1 MLLFASTSLAGSSA
15 DRWELKEERWY
26 QMLLGG
32 QVCGYNSERVETQ
45 AGLIRTTT
53 ENELRL
59 GRMGQDV
66 VVRTRSAF
74 TETADGKPVQWVQ
87 EKRTGAAP
95 VTSKVL
101 FNTDSIDVIDEQGG
115 RTTARRQPLPQGQW
129 LTPHQAREFVRR
141 RVASGADQLEYITL
155 DPESGLTVVR
165 IQSKRT
171 GSGHV
176 QVDGRTLSVSTWKT
190 LNSVVDKPSVEEIS
204 ADGVL
209 VSSSTDL
216 GVGVLQARLSTRQMA
231 LGNKSSA
238 EVMARSFVELKQN
251 GERLQ
256 SATRAQLRV
265 RAGGGKL
272 ADLPSA
278 GAQQVT
284 RVNAGEA
291 TIDIDLGRTIPAERG
306 DDADPKY
313 RRASVMADSEEP
325 QIKAL
330 ADGALKGVPSDPR
343 ARADAL
349 RAAVSRHL
357 TRKNLASGFATATE
371 AVKSQAGDCTEHAV
385 LLAACLRH
393 AGIPSRV
400 ASGLLY
406 VQSMG
411 SVRNVMGWHMWTQ
424 ALIDG
429 AWIDVDAVLAPTSPR
444 SHAGHL
450 MVVAS
455 AADGASMDSDFARI
469 VEFIGDLQIDIVSIE
484 GVPAVASTPHA
495 VRPVE
500 AEVAR

>member
-1 MLLFASTSLAGSSA
+1 MLLLASTSLAASNA
-15 DRWELKEERWY
+15 DQWELKEERWY
-26 QMLLGG
+26 QMLLGS
-32 QVCGYNSERVETQ
+32 QVCGFNAERVETR
-45 AGLIRTTT
+45 AGLVRTTT

-59 GRMGQDV
+59 GRMGQEV

-74 TETADGKPVQWVQ
+74 TETTDGKPVEWVQ

-101 FNTDSIDVIDEQGG
+101 FNADSMDVIDEQGG
-115 RTTARRQPLPQGQW
+115 RTTARRQPLPSGQW
-129 LTPHQAREFVRR
+129 LTPNQARDFMRR
-141 RVASGADQLEYITL
+141 RIAGGADQLEYSTL
-155 DPESGLTVVR
+155 DPESGLTIVR
-165 IQSKRT
+165 IQSQRT
-171 GSGHV
+171 GAGQA
-176 QVDGRTLSVSTWKT
+176 QVDGRTLQVSTWKT
-190 LNSVVDKPSVEEIS
+190 LNSVVDKPSIEEIS

-216 GVGVLQARLSTRQMA
+216 GVGVLQARLSTRDIA
-231 LGNKSSA
+231 LGNKGSA
-238 EVMARSFVELKQN
+238 EVMARSFVELKQR

-291 TIDIDLGRTIPAERG
+291 TIDINLDRSIAAERG

-325 QIKAL
+325 RIKAL
-330 ADGALKGVPSDPR
+330 ADSALKGVPNDSH

-411 SVRNVMGWHMWTQ
+411 NVRNVMGWHMWTQ
-424 ALIDG
+424 ALIEG
-429 AWIDVDAVLAPTSPR
+429 AWIDVDAVLPPSGAR

-484 GVPAVASTPHA
+484 GAPATAASPQTA
-495 VRPVE
+495 RPVE
-500 AEVAR
+500 TEVAQ